1 MNEEIVMSQPKP
13 DRKSVDEI
21 LRLVDQ
27 LSSEEHDN
35 LVEEMKLQWL
45 RRELRKADDE
55 LKRGEGL
62 PAEQVIAE
70 LRERNKAFRQGSE
83 KA

>member
-1 MNEEIVMSQPKP
+1 MSQPKP

>member
-70 LRERNKAFRQGSE
+70 LRERNKAFRQH
-83 KA
+83 